1 MITTRTSKDVLQELL
16 VGWEGGVSPRALV
29 SAKGLEALRDE
40 AAVATL
46 VKDVLERNGDKVA
59 EYR

>member
-1 MITTRTSKDVLQELL
+1 MQELL